1 MDLDNT
7 IYHELSY
14 LNEVYNSVLN
24 ELTYTEKSKEL
35 YNIYGNNQ
43 IYTRLSKIY
52 KELDAQY
59 LIQKHREISVAF
71 KPSYLDW
78 AKFVFNCLEETVPI
92 RIITNGNP
100 LQQKNKIKQLK
111 LLDKFI
117 TKEII
122 YANETKPKPDPKS
135 FESLTTIDKSKE
147 CIYIGDSVVDKMYA
161 HNLNIEYIDVSC
173 ISI

>member
-14 LNEVYNSVLN
+14 LIEVYTRVL
-24 ELTYTEKSKEL
+24 SKNKYIYKAKDI
-35 YNIYGNNQ
+35 YNIYGNNK
-43 IYTRLSKIY
+43 IYTRLSRVF
-52 KELDAQY
+52 KELDAQR
-59 LIQKHREISVAF
+59 LIQKHRDISVSF

-78 AKFVFNCLEETVPI
+78 AKYVFNCLEETAPI
-92 RIITNGNP
+92 RIVTNGNP
-100 LQQKNKIKQLK
+100 LQQKKKIKQLK

-117 TKEII
+117 TKEIV

-147 CIYIGDSVVDKMYA
+147 CIYIGDSIVDKMYA
-161 HNLNIEYIDVSC
+161 RNLNIEYIDVS
-173 ISI
+173 SITV